1 MTLGRCSLTTVISFD
16 MIKWLLIL
24 ILVPF
29 ALIAQEQN
37 TVRVVSGQE
46 VQDAIIQRLAS
57 VGEISAPNVLPEKQ
71 FYACDAPLVVEP
83 AFGGW
88 RSVKVRCPS
97 PVTWSILVRA
107 QVQGAIAR
115 IPEVTQGYA
124 SQAVFLRRPL
134 LGGDRIQVDD
144 LELRPIAPLSSS
156 SVYDVLED
164 VVGRVLKQSLSP
176 SVPIMPR
183 HLERVWAVNLGDVV
197 SMRVVSGGTEI
208 VTFGIALESGQI
220 GDNIKIENRNSG
232 RELIGY
238 IDPEGIVQIFF

>member
-1 MTLGRCSLTTVISFD
+1 M
-16 MIKWLLIL
+16 MKWLLVL

-29 ALIAQEQN
+29 GLIAQEQ
-37 TVRVVSGQE
+37 TAVRVVSGQE
-46 VQDAIIQRLAS
+46 IQNAIIERLAAE
-57 VGEISAPNVLPEKQ
+57 GEISAPNVLPEKQ

-115 IPEVTQGYA
+115 MPDETQGFA
-124 SQAVFLRRPL
+124 NHAVFLRRPL
-134 LGGDRIQVDD
+134 FGGDRIQLDD

-156 SVYDVLED
+156 SVYNALED

-176 SVPIMPR
+176 RVPIMPR
-183 HLERVWAVNLGDVV
+183 HLERDWAINLGDVV
-197 SMRVVSGGTEI
+197 SIRVVRGGTEI
-208 VTFGIALESGQI
+208 ETFGIALESGQI
-220 GDNIKIENRNSG
+220 GDNIRIENSSSG

-238 IDPEGIVQIFF
+238 IDLEGIIQIFF